1 MELSTAEAD
10 EQRRTKLQER
20 RNSLTAADSEESIK
34 GKKEAPAR
42 EVSSRRSVALVTFGV
57 GDRVRHAKHG
67 EGTVAE
73 KMEDGRTRV
82 AFDIGAEH
90 RYQPS
95 SLTKLT
101 LVRRA
106 QLTSKAAARPPR
118 GPPLA
123 NTIVE
128 EAQASPQTN
137 LAADVSPPGPSSARP
152 GPSSTPRASL
162 DDAQRLPR
170 PPAHLGAVA
179 KAVMLSK
186 QAPETGEKKETVIRV

>member
-1 MELSTAEAD
+1 MELSTAEAK
-10 EQRRTKLQER
+10 EQRRTKMQER

-67 EGTVAE
+67 EGTVVE
-73 KMEDGRTRV
+73 KMGDGRTRV
-82 AFDIGAEH
+82 AFDSGAEH

-106 QLTSKAAARPPR
+106 QLTNKAAERPPPR

-123 NTIVE
+123 STIVE
-128 EAQASPQTN
+128 EAQASPRTD
-137 LAADVSPPGPSSARP
+137 LAADVSPPGPSSAQC
-152 GPSSTPRASL
+152 GDAL

-170 PPAHLGAVA
+170 PAHLGAIA
-179 KAVMLSK
+179 KVVMLSK
-186 QAPETGEKKETVIRV
+186 QAREEMGEKKKTAIRV